1 MIRKLARPMLASVF
15 VWDGVD
21 TLRNTSEHV
30 ADTESVLK
38 RLRKVLPREYA
49 GYLPNDPE
57 LVTRALGGAKTAAG
71 TSLALGK
78 APRTSAAV
86 LALTHVPNLVGNSF
100 WAADSKEEKE
110 TQRTNFVTNTAL
122 LGALAIVTQ
131 DTEGKP
137 SLRWRTAKASER
149 ANKKIQQALPGK
161 TEQQKFAE
169 DFSNR
174 ASDISSDVTSK
185 ASDWI
190 DTAKDYVEDN
200 RDDWESTGREW
211 LDTARTFVEDTAES
225 ARDFIEDNKDDWL
238 ETARDNTATARKG
251 LVKAAGKAQDRADAA
266 LAKADSAGSKRAQ
279 KKARKRAEKLQKEA
293 SKKLDKAFKKFG
305 DRF

>member
-30 ADTESVLK
+30 TDTESVLK

-100 WAADSKEEKE
+100 WSADSKEEKE

>member
-1 MIRKLARPMLASVF
+1 MIRKFARPMLASVF
-15 VWDGVD
+15 IWDGVD

-49 GYLPNDPE
+49 GYIPNDPE

-86 LALTHVPNLVGNSF
+86 LALAHVPNLVGNTF
-100 WAADSKEEKE
+100 WTADSKEEKE
-110 TQRTNFVTNTAL
+110 AQRNGFITNTAL

-137 SLRWRTAKASER
+137 SVRWRAAKASER

-161 TEQQKFAE
+161 SEQQKVAE
-169 DFSNR
+169 DLSTR
-174 ASDISSDVTSK
+174 ANEISSDVTAK
-185 ASDWI
+185 ATDWFE
-190 DTAKDYVEDN
+190 TAKDYVEDN
-200 RDDWESTGREW
+200 RDDWESTGRDFLES
-211 LDTARTFVEDTAES
+211 ARTFVEDTAET
-225 ARDFIEDNKDDWL
+225 AREFIDDNKDDWL
-238 ETARDNTATARKG
+238 DAARENSATARKG

-266 LAKADSAGSKRAQ
+266 LAKADSLDSKRAQ

>member
-266 LAKADSAGSKRAQ
+266 LAKADSANSKRAQ

>member
-38 RLRKVLPREYA
+38 SLRKVLPREYA
-49 GYLPNDPE
+49 GYIPNDPE

-71 TSLALGK
+71 TSFALGK

-86 LALTHVPNLVGNSF
+86 LALTHIPNLAGNSF
-100 WAADSKEEKE
+100 WSADSKKDKE
-110 TQRTNFVTNTAL
+110 AQRTNFITNTAL

-149 ANKKIQQALPGK
+149 ANKKIQAALPGK
-161 TEQQKFAE
+161 SEQQKFAE
-169 DFSNR
+169 DVSNR
-174 ASDISSDVTSK
+174 ASDISSDVSAK
-185 ASDWI
+185 ATDWLE
-190 DTAKDYVEDN
+190 TAKDYVEDN
-200 RDDWESTGREW
+200 RDDWESTGRDL
-211 LDTARTFVEDTAES
+211 LDSARSFVEDTAET
-225 ARDFIEDNKDDWL
+225 AREFFDDNKDDWL
-238 ETARDNTATARKG
+238 NAARDNTETARKG
-251 LVKAAGKAQDRADAA
+251 LVKAAGKAQDRADVA
-266 LAKADSAGSKRAQ
+266 LAKADSIDSKRAK
-279 KKARKRAEKLQKEA
+279 KKARKRAEKLQKVA

-305 DRF
+305 DSF

>member
-1 MIRKLARPMLASVF
+1 MIRKFARPMLASVF
-15 VWDGVD
+15 IWDGVD

-49 GYLPNDPE
+49 GYIPNDPE

-86 LALTHVPNLVGNSF
+86 LALTHVPNLVGNAF
-100 WAADSKEEKE
+100 WTEDSKEEKE
-110 TQRTNFVTNTAL
+110 AQRNGFITNTAL

-137 SLRWRTAKASER
+137 SVRWRAAKASER

-161 TEQQKFAE
+161 SEQQKFAE
-169 DFSNR
+169 DLSTR
-174 ASDISSDVTSK
+174 ANEISSDVTAK
-185 ASDWI
+185 ATDWFE
-190 DTAKDYVEDN
+190 TAKDYVEDN
-200 RDDWESTGREW
+200 RDDWESTGRDFLES
-211 LDTARTFVEDTAES
+211 ARTFVEDTAET
-225 ARDFIEDNKDDWL
+225 ARDFIDDNKDDWL
-238 ETARDNTATARKG
+238 DAARENSATARKG

-266 LAKADSAGSKRAQ
+266 LAKADSLDSKRAQ

>member
-1 MIRKLARPMLASVF
+1 MIRKFARPMLASVF
-15 VWDGVD
+15 IWDGVD

-266 LAKADSAGSKRAQ
+266 LAKADSANSKRAQ

>member
-49 GYLPNDPE
+49 GYIPNDPE

-71 TSLALGK
+71 TSFALGK

-86 LALTHVPNLVGNSF
+86 LALTHIPNLAGNSF
-100 WAADSKEEKE
+100 WSADSKKDKE
-110 TQRTNFVTNTAL
+110 AQRTNFITHTAL

-149 ANKKIQQALPGK
+149 ANKKIQAALPGK
-161 TEQQKFAE
+161 SEQQKFAE
-169 DFSNR
+169 DVSNR
-174 ASDISSDVTSK
+174 ASDISSDVTAK
-185 ASDWI
+185 ATDWFE
-190 DTAKDYVEDN
+190 TAKDYVEDN
-200 RDDWESTGREW
+200 RDDWESTGRDL
-211 LDTARTFVEDTAES
+211 LDNARSFVEDTAES
-225 ARDFIEDNKDDWL
+225 AREFFVDNKDDWL
-238 ETARDNTATARKG
+238 NAARDNTETARKG
-251 LVKAAGKAQDRADAA
+251 LVKAAGKAQDRADVA
-266 LAKADSAGSKRAQ
+266 LAKADSIDSKRAK
-279 KKARKRAEKLQKEA
+279 KKARKRAEKLQKVA

-305 DRF
+305 DSF

>member
-1 MIRKLARPMLASVF
+1 MIRKFARPMLASVF

-49 GYLPNDPE
+49 GYIPNDPE

-86 LALTHVPNLVGNSF
+86 LALTHVPNLVGNAF
-100 WAADSKEEKE
+100 WTADSQKDKEA
-110 TQRTNFVTNTAL
+110 QRNSFITNTAL

-137 SLRWRTAKASER
+137 SVRWRAAKASER

-161 TEQQKFAE
+161 SEQQKFAE
-169 DFSNR
+169 DFSSR
-174 ASDISSDVTSK
+174 ANEISSDVTAK
-185 ASDWI
+185 ANDWFE
-190 DTAKDYVEDN
+190 TAKDYVEDN
-200 RDDWESTGREW
+200 RDDWESTGR
-211 LDTARTFVEDTAES
+211 DFIDSARSFVEDTAET
-225 ARDFIEDNKDDWL
+225 AREFFEDNKDDWL
-238 ETARDNTATARKG
+238 DAARDNTETARKS
-251 LVKAAGKAQDRADAA
+251 LVKAAGKAQDRADEA
-266 LAKADSAGSKRAQ
+266 LAKADSLDGKRAQ

-293 SKKLDKAFKKFG
+293 TKKLDKAFKKFG

>member
-1 MIRKLARPMLASVF
+1 MLASVF

-266 LAKADSAGSKRAQ
+266 LAKADSANSKRAQ

>member
-100 WAADSKEEKE
+100 WSADSKEEKE

-251 LVKAAGKAQDRADAA
+251 LVKSAGKAQDRADAA

>member
-211 LDTARTFVEDTAES
+211 LDTARTFVEDAAES

-266 LAKADSAGSKRAQ
+266 LAKADSANSKRAQ

>member
-1 MIRKLARPMLASVF
+1 MIRKFARPMLASVF

-49 GYLPNDPE
+49 GYIPNDPE

-86 LALTHVPNLVGNSF
+86 LALTHVPNLVGNAF
-100 WAADSKEEKE
+100 WTADSKKDKE
-110 TQRTNFVTNTAL
+110 AQRNSFITNTAL

-137 SLRWRTAKASER
+137 SVRWRAAKASER

-161 TEQQKFAE
+161 SEQQKFAE

-174 ASDISSDVTSK
+174 ANEISSDVTAK
-185 ASDWI
+185 ANDWFE
-190 DTAKDYVEDN
+190 TAKDYVEDN
-200 RDDWESTGREW
+200 RDDWESAGR
-211 LDTARTFVEDTAES
+211 DFIDSARSFVEDTAET
-225 ARDFIEDNKDDWL
+225 AREFFEENKDDWL
-238 ETARDNTATARKG
+238 DAARDNTETARKG
-251 LVKAAGKAQDRADAA
+251 LVKAAGKAQDRADEA
-266 LAKADSAGSKRAQ
+266 LAKADSLDGKRAQ

-293 SKKLDKAFKKFG
+293 TKKLDKAFKKFG

>member
-1 MIRKLARPMLASVF
+1 MIRKFARPMLASVF

-49 GYLPNDPE
+49 GYIPNDPE

-71 TSLALGK
+71 TTLALGK

-86 LALTHVPNLVGNSF
+86 LALTHVPKLVGNAF
-100 WAADSKEEKE
+100 WAADSKKDKE
-110 TQRTNFVTNTAL
+110 AQRNSFITNTAL

-137 SLRWRTAKASER
+137 SARWRAAKASAR
-149 ANKKIQQALPGK
+149 ANKKIQRALPGK
-161 TEQQKFAE
+161 SEQQKFAE

-174 ASDISSDVTSK
+174 ANEISSDVTTK
-185 ASDWI
+185 ANDWFE
-190 DTAKDYVEDN
+190 TAKDYVEDN
-200 RDDWESTGREW
+200 RDDWESAGR
-211 LDTARTFVEDTAES
+211 DFIDSARSFVEDKAETARE
-225 ARDFIEDNKDDWL
+225 FFEDNKDDWL
-238 ETARDNTATARKG
+238 DAARDNTETARKG
-251 LVKAAGKAQDRADAA
+251 LIKAAGKAQDRADEA
-266 LAKADSAGSKRAQ
+266 LAKADSLDGKRAQ

-293 SKKLDKAFKKFG
+293 TKKLDKAFKKFG

>member
-1 MIRKLARPMLASVF
+1 MIRKFARPMLASVF

-266 LAKADSAGSKRAQ
+266 LAKADSANSKRAQ